1 MKFLPEV
8 PPREFTTGVNNNVT
22 IKDCGRMTL
31 MPDEQISL
39 ETETGAELDV
49 TRKNWGFYA
58 TPSLN
63 KRLISFDLHGVLVR
77 NVQGHYFVLLVET
90 LKRSEFDKYAQEH
103 NLELILWL
111 DDGVGLDKQFLRAG
125 ER

>member
-1 MKFLPEV
+1 MGTVYLAP
-8 PPREFTTGVNNNVT
+8 N
-22 IKDCGRMTL
+22 
-31 MPDEQISL
+31 EQLTFI
-39 ETETGAELDV
+39 TESKKKYDF

-90 LKRSEFDKYAQEH
+90 LKRSEFDKYAQEQ

>member
-1 MKFLPEV
+1 
-8 PPREFTTGVNNNVT
+8 
-22 IKDCGRMTL
+22 
-31 MPDEQISL
+31 MPDEQITL

-90 LKRSEFDKYAQEH
+90 LKRSEFDKYAQEQ